1 MTIPTKTCNGCKR
14 ELELGYFNKS
24 PCVKDG
30 FSGTCRRCV
39 REKYKES
46 PRVKAAAKPAGKRR
60 RPTPRAGSSQKTEDQ
75 SRTNE
80 VTRPAKQSGP
90 LRLKTNLNAKEI
102 EELIDR
108 VEQLEEILS
117 RGNVQVLLDNDAVH
131 DDDVEDL
138 IFSRVRVLQILK
150 LLGAKKVASKQNVR
164 PDRPWR
170 RYWS

>member
-1 MTIPTKTCNGCKR
+1 MKSI
-14 ELELGYFNKS
+14 KS
-24 PCVKDG
+24 PHVAKQ
-30 FSGTCRRCV
+30 RR
-39 REKYKES
+39 KEG
-46 PRVKAAAKPAGKRR
+46 KKTAGKRR
-60 RPTPRAGSSQKTEDQ
+60 RQTPRAGSSQKTEDQ

-117 RGNVQVLLDNDAVH
+117 RVNVQVLLDNDAVH